1 MYWRS
6 GFLGTVGES
15 KGQVR
20 SRGAIGCNIC
30 RGTDVIKPVEGV
42 VSPLQLY
49 VRFTVNVKL
58 PSPGTCTLTFC
69 RTGHAPFSKK
79 YLFFFFSL
87 FSFSFLFSFLF
98 SLFSFFSSL
107 FFSFFLFFSLFF
119 LPTICS
125 ARHCLP
131 LPYFSAHVA
140 PAKSSTALLLALLG
154 GGKFAAGRTSV
165 MWGITVF
172 TC

>member
-79 YLFFFFSL
+79 YLFFFSFPFFPSL
-87 FSFSFLFSFLF
+87 FS

-119 LPTICS
+119 SFFPPNYLLGKTLP
-125 ARHCLP
+125 P
-131 LPYFSAHVA
+131 
-140 PAKSSTALLLALLG
+140 LALLFG
-154 GGKFAAGRTSV
+154 PCCTSQELDSSPPGLAG
-165 MWGITVF
+165 WG
-172 TC
+172 